1 MGRTKQQRFQ
11 IIAERSNVI
20 EPGKEIFEK
29 VKGNWR
35 AGFFQNDHD
44 IIVEVG
50 CGKGEYTIGMAN
62 LFPNKNFIGIDIK
75 GSRIWKG
82 STLAEEDGLINA
94 AFLRQAVENL
104 TDNFAP
110 GEINELWITF
120 PDPRPRLSDAK
131 RRLTSERFLNLYETL
146 VQKEGIIHFKTDS
159 DDLFNYTLALLQKR
173 EAAKLIYTFDLYN
186 SDLQHHTLNIQTT
199 YEKRFLAEGIK
210 IKYLQYTNQ

>member
-1 MGRTKQQRFQ
+1 MGRTKLQRFQ

-20 EPGKEIFEK
+20 EAGKEIFEK

-44 IIVEVG
+44 IIAEVG

-82 STLAEEDGLINA
+82 STLAEEDGLTNA

-104 TDNFAP
+104 ADNFAP

-146 VQKEGIIHFKTDS
+146 VQKKGIIHFKTDS
-159 DDLFNYTLALLQKR
+159 DDLFNYTLELLQKR

-199 YEKRFLAEGIK
+199 YEKRFLAEGVK
-210 IKYLQYTNQ
+210 IKYLQYCNR